1 MLQRISRSTRRP
13 IALKVAL
20 KHLLEQVRR
29 ELRFASGPA
38 GLGEIPHRQV
48 PAMVVDPHT
57 AC

>member
-1 MLQRISRSTRRP
+1 MLQRISRSIRRL
-13 IALKVAL
+13 IALNAAL

-38 GLGEIPHRQV
+38 GLGEIHHRQV
-48 PAMVVDPHT
+48 PAMVVGPHT